1 MMMAVIMKIRI
12 VLMIIMVLNRSGQEE
27 VTIDHVCKIYN
38 VRGDFLLVLVKE
50 HLWTVDLPAFSH
62 LGKVFQQSLK
72 L

>member
-1 MMMAVIMKIRI
+1 
-12 VLMIIMVLNRSGQEE
+12 MVLNRSGQEE

-62 LGKVFQQSLK
+62 LGQVFQQSLK